1 MKTNIKRNRPK
12 HLNLLK
18 IHLPIT
24 GIASINH
31 RISGLILFLAI
42 PVSLYLLQLS
52 IKSAADFKQT
62 LECLSSPWIKMA
74 LIPLVW
80 AFAHHLFAGF
90 RFLML
95 DQNFCVSLSGARKT
109 AWVVVIAAIVVTLI
123 VAGGWLL

>member
-1 MKTNIKRNRPK
+1 MKTKNNRPK

-31 RISGLILFLAI
+31 RLSGIILFLAI

-52 IKSAADFKQT
+52 LSNQSNFNQT
-62 LECLSSPWIKMA
+62 LECLSSVWIKLA

-80 AFAHHLFAGF
+80 AFTHHLLAGF
-90 RFLML
+90 RFLL
-95 DQNFCVSLSGARKT
+95 IDQEIGIHLSAARKT
-109 AWVVVIAAIVVTLI
+109 AWFVVIAAVVVTLV